1 MHSINFNLVNDLYL
15 SYYYLIKATQLQFDW
30 YYLECAI
37 IIKNV
42 ISGDFGFCKWTLH
55 SDILVFQCVLIN
67 DGVCPQT
74 YAKVY

>member
-1 MHSINFNLVNDLYL
+1 MHSMNFNLVNDLYL

-42 ISGDFGFCKWTLH
+42 ISGDFGDF
-55 SDILVFQCVLIN
+55 IAIFRYFNVF
-67 DGVCPQT
+67 
-74 YAKVY
+74 